1 MNQFIITR
9 PLPDEYPEWFA
20 KEIELVKE
28 DNLVDGL
35 QLSFI
40 RSWDLLNTLT
50 EEQLKYRYE
59 EGKWTIKEIW
69 QHILDVER
77 VLTYRAMRY
86 ARNDQKILNGFDE
99 KQYAT
104 LSLANNRNMKDIMEE
119 YKVLRASSLLLIKS
133 FTPEMLLY
141 KGTAGRSTLSVRAV
155 CHLILGHELH
165 HINTIKERYL
175 IGV

>member
-1 MNQFIITR
+1 MKNHIITR

-20 KEIELVKE
+20 AEIELVKE

-35 QLSFI
+35 QRSFAI
-40 RSWDLLNTLT
+40 SLELLGSLT
-50 EEQLKYRYE
+50 GEQLQYRYA

-69 QHILDVER
+69 QHMLDVER

-86 ARNDQKILNGFDE
+86 ARKDETVLSGFDE
-99 KQYAT
+99 KKYADV
-104 LSLANNRNMKDIMEE
+104 SLANNRNWNDIIEE
-119 YKVLRASSLLLIKS
+119 YRALRASTFALINS

-155 CHLILGHELH
+155 CHLYLDMYC
-165 HINTIKERYL
+165 TIS
-175 IGV
+175 IQ